1 MHYRIER
8 ITNDDDSK
16 KLRVTTWPGPYNF
29 DHTDDSRKV
38 SALFEFS
45 NEGLNNAADYLNS
58 FHREH
63 YPVA

>member
-8 ITNDDDSK
+8 ITDDDDSK

-29 DHTDDSRKV
+29 DHTDDSRRE

-45 NEGLNNAADYLNS
+45 NEGLDAVTDYLNR
-58 FHREH
+58 FHRDH
-63 YPVA
+63 YPIA